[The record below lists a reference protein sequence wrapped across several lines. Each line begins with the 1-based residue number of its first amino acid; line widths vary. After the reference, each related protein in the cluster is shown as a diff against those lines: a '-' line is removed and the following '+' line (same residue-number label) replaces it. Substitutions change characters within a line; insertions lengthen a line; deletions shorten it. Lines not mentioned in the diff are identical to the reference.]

1 MSIIGEYRDELEFEM
16 FTKLMKLVSENL
28 ETESPFLTANPQALF
43 TIEVGSMIEK
53 CADIFGYSHKTAGET
68 FNKIMDK
75 KELKCI
81 KEQ

>member
-1 MSIIGEYRDELEFEM
+1 MSIIGEYRDELELEM
-16 FTKLMKLVSENL
+16 FTKLMTLISENL
-28 ETESPFLTANPQALF
+28 EKESHFLTANPQILF
-43 TIEVGSMIEK
+43 TMEVGDMIEK
-53 CADIFGYSHKTAGET
+53 CADIFGYRHITAGEI